1 MAEKTNLVQM
11 TINSPSDALQYFNA
25 DTNSGQSIPIVLVP
39 ASRVCCSCCF
49 TIPTGSNTIV
59 ETCGEDANPEGLADA
74 GLHFGPYWK
83 RVAYMVSPQAITYN
97 APVKKCPTKDNV
109 MVDCDLSLV
118 IHIGNPAQPRM
129 VKDFVYKLGARR
141 FNEYLSAAAD
151 EGIRQLVRDT
161 ALDDVYE
168 LRGSGGQ
175 AGPETLLKSLQE
187 TFDEFGIVFK
197 RAAITDVHIGTKL
210 VKILQGTT
218 EFQAKIEE
226 AEKEHKQNMQLITYD
241 HDQEL
246 KQKDRDYDRRIQDA
260 QNDQQVALVDR
271 EKQTVDAEARRGIRV
286 TQANEAAAVL
296 LKRSQ
301 AELTVA
307 TATAQE
313 ETERLL
319 AGIQAKAAKDK
330 IAANQEAKVRVTDAE
345 AEMQAAKDKAA
356 AILAEADAEGK
367 AASSLVAVREHKL
380 NMARYEVSENIA
392 KNSKVV
398 ISGETGEKFI
408 ASMVDFDS
416 SIRV

>member
-1 MAEKTNLVQM
+1 MAEKTNLIQM
-11 TINSPSDALQYFNA
+11 VIGSPSDALQYFNS
-25 DTNSGQSIPIVLVP
+25 DTNAGQSIPIVLVP
-39 ASRVCCSCCF
+39 QPRVCCSCCF
-49 TIPTGSNTIV
+49 TVPTGSNTIV
-59 ETCGEDANPEGLADA
+59 ETCGKDDNPEGLADA

-83 RVAYMVSPQAITYN
+83 RVAYMVSPQAVTYN

-118 IHIGNPAQPRM
+118 IHVGTPTAPRM
-129 VKDFVYKLGARR
+129 IKDFVYKLGARR

-175 AGPETLLKSLQE
+175 VGPESLLKALQE
-187 TFDEFGIVFK
+187 TFDEFGVVFK

-218 EFQAKIEE
+218 EFSAKIIE
-226 AEKEHKQNMQLITYD
+226 AQKEHEHKMKLITYD

-246 KQKDRDYDRRIQDA
+246 KTTDRAYDRRIQDA
-260 QNDQQVALVDR
+260 QNDQQVSLVDR

-286 TQANEAAAVL
+286 TAANEAAAVL

-301 AELTVA
+301 AGLSVA
-307 TATAQE
+307 VATAQE

-319 AGIQAKAAKDK
+319 AAVQAKTQKDRIQAE
-330 IAANQEAKVRVTDAE
+330 QEGKVRVADSDAE
-345 AEMQAAKDKAA
+345 LQAAKDQAD
-356 AILAEADAEGK
+356 AIIAMADAEGR
-367 AASSLVAVREHKL
+367 AASSLTAVREHRLK
-380 NMARYEVSENIA
+380 MAQFEVSENIA

-398 ISGETGEKFI
+398 ISGTSGENFI
-408 ASMVDFDS
+408 ASMIDFS
-416 SIRV
+416 ASMKV

>member
-1 MAEKTNLVQM
+1 MTEKTNLIQM
-11 TINSPSDALQYFNA
+11 TIGSPSDALQYFNA
-25 DTNSGQSIPIVLVP
+25 DTNAGQSIPIVLVP
-39 ASRVCCSCCF
+39 QPRVCCSCCF
-49 TIPTGSNTIV
+49 TVPTGSSTII
-59 ETCGEDANPEGLADA
+59 ETCGKDDNPERLADA

-83 RVAYMVSPQAITYN
+83 RVAYMVSPQAVTYN

-118 IHIGNPAQPRM
+118 IHVGTPAQPRM
-129 VKDFVYKLGARR
+129 IKDFVYKLGARR

-175 AGPETLLKSLQE
+175 VGPESLLKALQE
-187 TFDEFGIVFK
+187 TFDEFGVVFK

-218 EFQAKIEE
+218 EFSAKIIE
-226 AEKEHKQNMQLITYD
+226 ATKEHEHKMKLITYD

-246 KQKDRDYDRRIQDA
+246 KQKDRAYDRRIQDA
-260 QNDQQVALVDR
+260 QNDQQVSLVDR

-286 TQANEAAAVL
+286 TAANEAAAVL

-301 AELTVA
+301 AGLSVA
-307 TATAQE
+307 VATAQE

-319 AGIQAKAAKDK
+319 AAVQAKAEKDR
-330 IAANQEAKVRVTDAE
+330 IAAAQEGKVRVADSDAE
-345 AEMQAAKDKAA
+345 LQAAKDQAA
-356 AILAEADAEGK
+356 AITAMADAEGR
-367 AASSLVAVREHKL
+367 AASSLTAVREHKL
-380 NMARYEVSENIA
+380 KMAQFEVSENIA

-398 ISGETGEKFI
+398 ISGTSGENFI
-408 ASMVDFDS
+408 ASMIDFS
-416 SIRV
+416 ASMKM

>member
-1 MAEKTNLVQM
+1 MAEKTNLIQM
-11 TINSPSDALQYFNA
+11 TINNPSDALQYFNA
-25 DTNSGQSIPIVLVP
+25 DTTSGQSIPIVLVP
-39 ASRVCCSCCF
+39 EPRVCCSCCF
-49 TIPTGSNTIV
+49 TVPTGSSTII
-59 ETCGEDANPEGLADA
+59 ETCGSDDAPEGLAEA

-83 RVAYMVSPQAITYN
+83 RVAYMVTPQAITYN

-118 IHIGNPAQPRM
+118 IHIGSPQQPRR

-175 AGPETLLKSLQE
+175 KGPALLLTSLQE
-187 TFDEFGIVFK
+187 TFDPFGVEFK

-210 VKILQGTT
+210 IKILQGTT
-218 EFQAKIEE
+218 EFSAKIHE
-226 AEKEHKQNMQLITYD
+226 ATKEHEHKMKLITYD

-296 LKRSQ
+296 LKRAQ
-301 AELTVA
+301 AELTVT

-319 AGIQAKAAKDK
+319 AAIQAKAEKDK
-330 IAANQEAKVRVTDAE
+330 IGAEQEGKVRCADADAE
-345 AEMQAAKDKAA
+345 LQAARDQAA
-356 AILAEADAEGK
+356 AIMATADAEGK
-367 AASSLVAVREHKL
+367 AAGSLKAVREHKL
-380 NMARYEVSENIA
+380 KMAQFEVSENIA

-398 ISGETGEKFI
+398 ISGDTGEKFI
-408 ASMVDFDS
+408 ARMVDFDS
-416 SIRV
+416 SMNV

>member
-1 MAEKTNLVQM
+1 M

-25 DTNSGQSIPIVLVP
+25 DSTAGQSIPIVLVP
-39 ASRVCCSCCF
+39 QPRVCCSCCF
-49 TIPTGSNTIV
+49 TVPTGSNTII
-59 ETCGEDANPEGLADA
+59 ESCGKDESPEGLADA
-74 GLHFGPYWK
+74 GLHFGAYWK
-83 RVAYMVSPQAITYN
+83 RVAYMVTPQAITYN

-118 IHIGNPAQPRM
+118 IHIGTPAQPRM
-129 VKDFVYKLGARR
+129 IKDFVYRLGARR

-187 TFDEFGIVFK
+187 TFSDFGVVFK
-197 RAAITDVHIGTKL
+197 RAAITDVHIGAKL
-210 VKILQGTT
+210 IKILQGAT
-218 EFQAKIEE
+218 EFNAKIHE
-226 AEKEHKQNMQLITYD
+226 AKKEHEHKMKLITYD

-246 KQKDRDYDRRIQDA
+246 KTKDRDYDRRIQDA

-313 ETERLL
+313 ESERLL
-319 AGIQAKAAKDK
+319 AQIQAKATKDR
-330 IAANQEAKVRVTDAE
+330 IAAEQEGKVRVADADAE
-345 AEMQAAKDKAA
+345 LQAAKDRAA
-356 AILAEADAEGK
+356 EILAQAEAEGK
-367 AASSLVAVREHKL
+367 AASSLTAMREHKL
-380 NMARYEVSENIA
+380 QMAHYEVAESIA

-408 ASMVDFDS
+408 SQMVDFNS
-416 SIRV
+416 SMMV

>member
-1 MAEKTNLVQM
+1 MAEKTNLVQQ
-11 TINSPSDALQYFNA
+11 TIGSPSDALQFFNA
-25 DTNSGQSIPIVLVP
+25 DTSSGRSIPIVLVP
-39 ASRVCCSCCF
+39 QPRVCCSCCF
-49 TIPTGSNTIV
+49 TVPTGSNTII
-59 ETCGEDANPEGLADA
+59 ETCGKDENPDQLADA

-83 RVAYMVSPQAITYN
+83 RVAYMVTPQAITYN

-118 IHIGNPAQPRM
+118 IHIGTPAQPRM
-129 VKDFVYKLGARR
+129 VKDFVYNLGARR

-175 AGPETLLKSLQE
+175 VGPESLLKALQE
-187 TFDEFGIVFK
+187 TFDPYGVVFK

-210 VKILQGTT
+210 IMILQGTT
-218 EFQAKIEE
+218 EFNAKIME
-226 AEKEHKQNMQLITYD
+226 AQKEHEHKMKLITYD

-286 TQANEAAAVL
+286 TAANEAAAVL
-296 LKRSQ
+296 LKRAQ
-301 AELTVA
+301 AELSVA
-307 TATAQE
+307 VATAQE

-319 AGIQAKAAKDK
+319 ASVQAKAEKDK
-330 IAANQEAKVRVTDAE
+330 ITADQEGKVRVADAN
-345 AEMQAAKDKAA
+345 AELLAAKDQAA
-356 AILAEADAEGK
+356 AILAMADAEGK
-367 AASSLVAVREHKL
+367 AATSLTAVREHKL
-380 NMARYEVSENIA
+380 KMAQFEVSENIA

-398 ISGETGEKFI
+398 ISGTSGENFI
-408 ASMVDFDS
+408 SSMIDFSASM
-416 SIRV
+416 RV

>member
-1 MAEKTNLVQM
+1 
-11 TINSPSDALQYFNA
+11 
-25 DTNSGQSIPIVLVP
+25 
-39 ASRVCCSCCF
+39 
-49 TIPTGSNTIV
+49 
-59 ETCGEDANPEGLADA
+59 
-74 GLHFGPYWK
+74 
-83 RVAYMVSPQAITYN
+83 MVSPQAITYN

-109 MVDCDLSLV
+109 LVDCDLSLV

-141 FNEYLSAAAD
+141 FNEYLGAAAD

-187 TFDEFGIVFK
+187 TFDEFGVVFK
-197 RAAITDVHIGTKL
+197 RAAITDVHIGTKW

-271 EKQTVDAEARRGIRV
+271 DKLTTDADGRRGIAV

-330 IAANQEAKVRVTDAE
+330 IGAEQEGKVRVTDAE

-380 NMARYEVSENIA
+380 KMARFEVSENIA

-398 ISGETGEKFI
+398 ISGETGEKLI

-416 SIRV
+416 SMQI